1 MMNDVGLAIARSDSF
16 LHMALLGGSQVGRPT
31 ALDVNRVTLLSGHLC
46 ARLEAVCSSVG
57 NACSRACAGCS
68 RDRAGHEPTRPG
80 TLPTDRCALLLGV
93 QVCDEMQSL
102 SSFSRL
108 PGGA

>member
-1 MMNDVGLAIARSDSF
+1 MMNDVGLAIARSNSF
-16 LHMALLGGSQVGRPT
+16 LHMALLGGSRVGRPT
-31 ALDVNRVTLLSGHLC
+31 ALDMNRVTLPSGHLS

-57 NACSRACAGCS
+57 NACSRACAGS
-68 RDRAGHEPTRPG
+68 RDRAWHEPTRPG
-80 TLPTDRCALLLGV
+80 TLPTDRCALLPGI
-93 QVCDEMQSL
+93 QVCDEMHSL